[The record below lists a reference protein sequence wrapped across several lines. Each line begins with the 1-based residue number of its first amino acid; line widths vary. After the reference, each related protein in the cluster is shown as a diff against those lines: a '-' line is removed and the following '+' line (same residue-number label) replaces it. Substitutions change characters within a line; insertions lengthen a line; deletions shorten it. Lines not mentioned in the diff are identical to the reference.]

1 MDKLGFSKIST
12 VLLIATLLFV
22 TPVMAFWVYFDSIEG
37 PVEDTDNSI
46 HVVMNQFLYDDPGS
60 VLPGGPGTI
69 VTTPE
74 ETTPEVPPEEPGG
87 STPEETTPT
96 PPTPSEPEVED
107 GENHYNLLAFIIG
120 DIGQEGLNISG
131 GIINRFI
138 DKTAGPEYSQDNT
151 SAGGNLPKE
160 FAVFNAENLQFIL
173 TFDKKSNPRICYAY
187 TYETLPQYDNDE
199 LMGTYLVVYKTLIE
213 PVGTNGRWVATRAYK
228 GYAVLGDPS
237 NKKVTCAPLIE
248 NWTQGEIPE

>member
-37 PVEDTDNSI
+37 PVEDTDKSI

-107 GENHYNLLAFIIG
+107 GENHYNLLAFIVG
-120 DIGQEGLNISG
+120 DIGQEGLNIPD
-131 GIINRFI
+131 GIIPIIAPADF
-138 DKTAGPEYSQDNT
+138 
-151 SAGGNLPKE
+151 SA
-160 FAVFNAENLQFIL
+160 
-173 TFDKKSNPRICYAY
+173 TFKISSPGVN
-187 TYETLPQYDNDE
+187 
-199 LMGTYLVVYKTLIE
+199 
-213 PVGTNGRWVATRAYK
+213 
-228 GYAVLGDPS
+228 
-237 NKKVTCAPLIE
+237 
-248 NWTQGEIPE
+248 